1 MFEETDYDVEL
12 LRYLN
17 FSFYAFWAVSGSLL
31 IDKFQIRDGAY
42 SLGGW
47 AVHFYQEPSL
57 TS

>member
-1 MFEETDYDVEL
+1 MMDYDFQL

-42 SLGGW
+42 SPGEW
-47 AVHFYQEPSL
+47 TVHFYQEPSL